1 MRENG
6 SSMTVRATR
15 IGLWLVAIAVIALV
29 AVWMLLPVFVS
40 SEFVRTALEREL
52 ADITGQKIRVEGRV
66 DVDLFPAPVARLYDV
81 HVPSEPAEGAD
92 APSDFLIVDSVEV
105 SVPVSGLMAR
115 DLEFSQFRLVRPT
128 MRVRVDEQGR
138 VDFAAIGGRL
148 GREIER
154 VRQETEAAQDT
165 ENDAEVPARTSPY
178 ARFGTVSVDNG
189 IVEFIGPDSENPE
202 RITAVNG
209 IVSWPR
215 LDERLTASLDGI
227 WRGTAFTLRTEVD
240 NAVRFFAR
248 QIVGVRQSF
257 TSEMMTYAFD
267 GKLGVGTAP
276 FAEGK
281 LTMAMPSPRQALNW
295 LGVDIRT
302 GNAVGS
308 IDLSGTLRGDA
319 KKIRFEDLNVK
330 LQGNTGTGVLELA
343 FKDES
348 RPSVT
353 ATLDFSE
360 IDIIGYL
367 AALTGLPRTRDA
379 LSDPISKDVLG
390 QLDVDLRLSAGNA
403 TAAGLRLTNV
413 ATVTQIRKGGANFEL
428 PDATAYGGRVQAHFK
443 LMPDG
448 GTLKGTLGVSLSDVD
463 GAAAADALELTGLFP
478 RGVTTGRLDINAP
491 MEQWSDLFKRANG
504 SLALHVDSGKLDG
517 VSYRTFGDSA
527 ESRTFFR
534 LKDSAQSGEA
544 FNSLDIK
551 SLVQD
556 GVIIIEEG
564 TIGYSGGTVQLN
576 GVIPYGTASIA
587 LTTIAEQSGEA
598 ENRKPAIQ
606 HFIGG
611 SWDNPYATPVLLP
624 PDQP

>member
-1 MRENG
+1 
-6 SSMTVRATR
+6 MTVRVTR
-15 IGLWLVAIAVIALV
+15 IGLWLVAIALIALA

-52 ADITGQKIRVEGRV
+52 ADITGQEIRVEGRV

-81 HVPSEPAEGAD
+81 HVPSDAAGGAD
-92 APSDFLIVDSVEV
+92 APADFLIVDSVEV
-105 SVPVSGLMAR
+105 SIPVSGLMAR
-115 DLEFSQFRLVRPT
+115 DLEFSQFKLVRPT
-128 MRVRVDEQGR
+128 MRVRVDDHGR

-154 VRQETEAAQDT
+154 VRLETEAAQDT
-165 ENDAEVPARTSPY
+165 ENETETPARRSKY
-178 ARFGTVSVDNG
+178 ARFGTVAIENG
-189 IVEFIGPDSENPE
+189 IIEFIGPDTANPE

-209 IVSWPR
+209 TVAWPR
-215 LDERLTASLDGI
+215 LDERLTASLQGI

-257 TSEMMTYAFD
+257 TSDMMSYAFD
-267 GKLGVGTAP
+267 GRLGVGSAP

-281 LTMAMPSPRQALNW
+281 VTLAMPSPRQALNW

-319 KKIRFEDLNVK
+319 NKIRFEGLNVK
-330 LQGNTGTGVLELA
+330 LQGNAGSGVFELA
-343 FKDES
+343 FKDGG

-353 ATLDFSE
+353 ATLDFAE
-360 IDIIGYL
+360 VDILGYL

-379 LSDPISKDVLG
+379 LSDTISRDVLG
-390 QLDVDLRLSAGNA
+390 QLDVDLRLSAANA
-403 TAAGLRLTNV
+403 TAAGLRLSKV
-413 ATVTQIRKGGANFEL
+413 ATVTQIRKGGASFEL

-443 LMPDG
+443 LMPEKG
-448 GTLKGTLGVSLSDVD
+448 KLQGTLGVSLSDVD
-463 GAAAADALELTGLFP
+463 GAAAADALKLTGLFP
-478 RGVTTGRLDINAP
+478 RGVTTGRLDIHAP
-491 MEQWSDLFKRANG
+491 MEQWSDLFKRADG
-504 SLALHVDSGKLDG
+504 TLALHVAGGKLDG
-517 VSYRTFGDSA
+517 VSYKTFGDGT

-544 FNSLDIK
+544 FASFDIK